1 MISLSWHRAYV
12 CGTGTDVCSSAEIT
26 LYSRLMSWAVARTWP
41 SGGRRTASLRSALL
55 TMYVRLDLPPV
66 IRLASSVPGRRRGP
80 AASIHRP
87 KASKSSPSMP
97 ELGGPELGGP
107 ELGGP
112 ELGGPEP
119 SGSVP
124 MASVLRSTGDVN
136 DLSGYE
142 AGAAADQEG
151 SGISDVFWLPDAL
164 HRDLLGRV
172 FDEFVEVD
180 ANALGGSGRHIRLN
194 EARGNDVCR
203 NTELT

>member
-41 SGGRRTASLRSALL
+41 SGGRRTTSLRSALL
-55 TMYVRLDLPPV
+55 TIYVRLDLPPV
-66 IRLASSVPGRRRGP
+66 IRLASSVPGSRPGRSV
-80 AASIHRP
+80 SIHRP
-87 KASKSSPSMP
+87 KASKSRPSTP
-97 ELGGPELGGP
+97 ELD
-107 ELGGP
+107 
-112 ELGGPEP
+112 GPEP
-119 SGSVP
+119 SGSVLIV
-124 MASVLRSTGDVN
+124 SVLRSTGHVN
-136 DLSGYE
+136 DLAGYE

-151 SGISDVFWLPDAL
+151 GGISDVFGLPDAL
-164 HRDLLGRV
+164 NRDLLSRV

-180 ANALGGSGRHIRLN
+180 ADALGGSGRHIRLN